1 MQAPKRSDTTTPPRT
16 PMASNSDIGVPL
28 RVETDNE
35 SNEADAGA
43 INKKRPMKF
52 SPPAKEQNAFAE

>member
-52 SPPAKEQNAFAE
+52 SPPAKE